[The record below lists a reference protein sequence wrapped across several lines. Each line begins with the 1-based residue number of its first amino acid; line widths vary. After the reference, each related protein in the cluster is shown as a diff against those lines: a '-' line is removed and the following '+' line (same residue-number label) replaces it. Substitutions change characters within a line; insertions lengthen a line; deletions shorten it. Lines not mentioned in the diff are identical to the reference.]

1 VPVSRNAQASHVNGR
16 DPVQRQK
23 VTDLRWSPKTLSD
36 RDPPLE
42 PSRRAARPWRR
53 RTTTRS
59 GSRPAAAGGWRPS
72 PSASYR
78 ASRLGLGARAR
89 RRRHCRG
96 PALLAVFRSPD
107 RNTSLTLL
115 CSGLAVFRSPDRN
128 TSLTEGLPRSV
139 SGSWRPAVSPG
150 ARSGDLRTACWRP
163 AVSRGARS
171 GDLRTAWTVQS
182 RGRQALAPRCVPVS
196 RPEHILDR
204 RSPSVGE
211 W

>member
-1 VPVSRNAQASHVNGR
+1 MPVSRNAQASHVNGR

-107 RNTSLTLL
+107 RNTSLT
-115 CSGLAVFRSPDRN
+115 
-128 TSLTEGLPRSV
+128 EGLPRSV

-182 RGRQALAPRCVPVS
+182 RGRQALAPRCFSFDVAPNQRAGMSDSCACVSERSSVP
-196 RPEHILDR
+196 R
-204 RSPSVGE
+204 
-211 W
+211 